1 MPKSYEEF
9 KQELQENLDEIKLT
23 GSSKTFWIY
32 LAKLLG
38 EKKANERRE
47 KAIEQLSK
55 ITCTTRNGIIIEA
68 DKKELEKK
76 MKTLKE

>member
-68 DKKELEKK
+68 DRKELEKK

>member
-68 DKKELEKK
+68 DKKGLEKK